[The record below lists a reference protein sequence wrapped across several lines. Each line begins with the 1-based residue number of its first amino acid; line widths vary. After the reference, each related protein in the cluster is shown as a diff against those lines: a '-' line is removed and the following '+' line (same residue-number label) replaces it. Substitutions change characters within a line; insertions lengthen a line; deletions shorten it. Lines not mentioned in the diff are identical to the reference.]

1 MDSHFW
7 NFVTPHLQ
15 HALKAHRKCNLK
27 TFFLNEWEYAF
38 EKFFVIVQVSY
49 VPPPPHPFILLA
61 LQSIPFNQAL
71 CKHFAVD
78 KSLQFLHLLLWK
90 MCV

>member
-1 MDSHFW
+1 MDSHFL

-15 HALKAHRKCNLK
+15 HAPKAHRKCNLK

-49 VPPPPHPFILLA
+49 VPPPSPPIDTLGFTVNP
-61 LQSIPFNQAL
+61 LQS
-71 CKHFAVD
+71 
-78 KSLQFLHLLLWK
+78 SL
-90 MCV
+90 V